1 MIQTN
6 ESFKNKILIN
16 LGLFFLLFI
25 PMMISIFIGKWDIF
39 ERLMENR
46 SIQGLL
52 IGIIFINGIEWVRLE
67 SLREKV

>member
-52 IGIIFINGIEWVRLE
+52 IGIIFINGIEWMRLE